1 MRRISISIGT
11 LACAALVGAGCIK
24 VGPDFEPPAAPV
36 NDAWVTPATDVA
48 VRGGADPAGWWQGF
62 GDPTLHHLVALA
74 YERNPTLRAAGFRVL
89 EARARRGVAI
99 GNLFPQSQEA
109 SASYQELR
117 ISEQR
122 ANSFP
127 GIDLT
132 TDDWR
137 VGFDAA
143 WELDLWGR
151 FRRAIEAA
159 DAGLL
164 QAEASRQD
172 VMVSLAAEV
181 AANYVQFRTLE
192 HRLAVARENVDV
204 QSRGYQIADARYR
217 GGAVTAL
224 DANQAAALL
233 AETRALIP
241 ELEAVRRE
249 TRTNLSILLGMPPSD
264 LASEVPESGPIPA
277 APASITVSVPADL
290 LRQRPDVRAAEQAL
304 AAQSAEIGIAKSEL
318 FPHLSLVGHVGLEA
332 EHVADL
338 TDGGA
343 FEHFGGPSVR
353 WAILNYGRIWNDV
366 RVEEARY
373 QQALASYEGTVLGA
387 QAEVEVA
394 LARLEGARGRV
405 LDLDKATSA
414 AAHAVELA
422 SLQYREG
429 AVDYTRVLDTQQALV
444 VVQDRLA
451 VARGDVALG
460 VTALYKALGGALPAT
475 ADAAGA
481 PDETGELAA
490 RAESGTGSAK

>member
-1 MRRISISIGT
+1 MSRISISLRPVA
-11 LACAALVGAGCIK
+11 LAAVLASGCIK
-24 VGPDFEPPAAPV
+24 VGPDFEPPSPPV
-36 NDAWVTPATDVA
+36 AERWVTPATDVSERA
-48 VRGGADPAGWWQGF
+48 GADPAEWWQGF
-62 GDPTLHHLVALA
+62 GDPTLHRLVALA
-74 YERNPTLRAAGFRVL
+74 YERNPSLRAAGFRVL
-89 EARARRGVAI
+89 EARARRGIAI
-99 GNLFPQSQEA
+99 GSLFPQSQEA
-109 SASYQELR
+109 TAGYQEMR

-151 FRRAIEAA
+151 FRRALEAA
-159 DAGLL
+159 DASVL

-172 VMVSLAAEV
+172 VLVSLAAEV
-181 AANYVQFRTLE
+181 AANYVQLRTLE
-192 HRLAVARENVDV
+192 QRLVVARENVEV

-224 DANQAAALL
+224 DASQAAALL

-241 ELEAVRRE
+241 ELEAGKRE

-264 LASEVPESGPIPA
+264 LASEIPSPGAIPPPPA
-277 APASITVSVPADL
+277 AIAVSLPADL
-290 LRQRPDVRAAEQAL
+290 LRQRPDVRAAERAL
-304 AAQSAEIGIAKSEL
+304 AAQSATIGIATSEL
-318 FPHLSLVGHVGLEA
+318 FPHFSLVGHIGLEA
-332 EHVADL
+332 EQLDDL
-338 TDGGA
+338 ADGGA
-343 FEHFGGPSVR
+343 LEHFGGPSVR
-353 WAILNYGRIWNDV
+353 WAILNYGRIWNNV

-373 QQALASYEGTVLGA
+373 QQALAAYEGTVLGA

-405 LDLDKATSA
+405 AELDRATA
-414 AAHAVELA
+414 AASRAVELA

-429 AVDYTRVLDTQQALV
+429 AVDYTRVLDSQQSLV

-460 VTALYKALGGALPAT
+460 VTALYKALGGALPT
-475 ADAAGA
+475 A
-481 PDETGELAA
+481 PDEQSASRDSAGTTA
-490 RAESGTGSAK
+490 RAESGTGSEK

>member
-1 MRRISISIGT
+1 MHRIRISIGPAAAAML
-11 LACAALVGAGCIK
+11 LAAGCIK
-24 VGPDFEPPAAPV
+24 VGPDFQPPPPPV
-36 NDAWVTPATDVA
+36 AEAWVTPATDVM
-48 VRGGADPAGWWQGF
+48 VRAGADPAEWWQTF

-74 YERNPTLRAAGFRVL
+74 YERNPSLRAAGFRVL
-89 EARARRGVAI
+89 EARARRGIAI
-99 GNLFPQSQEA
+99 GSLFPQSQEA

-117 ISEQR
+117 ISEKR

-164 QAEASRQD
+164 QAEAARQD

-181 AANYVQFRTLE
+181 AANYVQLRTLE
-192 HRLAVARENVDV
+192 HRLSVARENVDV

-224 DANQAAALL
+224 DASQAAALL
-233 AETRALIP
+233 AETKALIP

-249 TRTNLSILLGMPPSD
+249 TLTNLSILLGMPPSD
-264 LASEVPESGPIPA
+264 LANEVPQSGPIPP
-277 APASITVSVPADL
+277 APASIAVTLPADL

-304 AAQSAEIGIAKSEL
+304 AAQSAAIGIATSEL
-318 FPHLSLVGHVGLEA
+318 FPHFSLVGHIGLEA

-343 FEHFGGPSVR
+343 LEHFGGPSVR
-353 WAILNYGRIWNDV
+353 WAILNYGRIWNNV

-405 LDLDKATSA
+405 ADLDTATA
-414 AAHAVELA
+414 AATRAVDLA

-429 AVDYTRVLDTQQALV
+429 AVDFTRVLDSQQALV

-460 VTALYKALGGALPAT
+460 VTALYKALGGAFPAQPG
-475 ADAAGA
+475 AQAAASGNA
-481 PDETGELAA
+481 QSNA
-490 RAESGTGSAK
+490 RVEPATGSAK